1 MQKQET
7 IALHELGD
15 QSSPDPA
22 SRLPCGLT
30 IVAERF
36 RKFWLGGCTEITL
49 WTFLSKACITGCCSF
64 HLCVLFI
71 LQIGLR
77 CLLHKAE
84 LPFSCRNVLPPACC
98 GQSLVSA
105 ILCAQN
111 PLILE
116 FSVYKR
122 KRLCPHLQKKINFQ
136 NQSREQDVQV
146 SYGAHRTLKPF
157 PNMNSGE
164 TLSRVTRCRKL
175 STTDTLLDLVEVR
188 WPAWAVETGRDTW
201 HPLTVNSPLPVL
213 FSHKCKSQSWRD
225 SRLKWSMLEICALT
239 CDWCDVKLW
248 AASTVEPPTG
258 SP

>member
-1 MQKQET
+1 MLGLRVICVPLSVSLQLRIVSRMLLPSPCAVHYFCTFCLLINLFYAET
-7 IALHELGD
+7 GSIALHELGD

-105 ILCAQN
+105 ILCAQ
-111 PLILE
+111 
-116 FSVYKR
+116 
-122 KRLCPHLQKKINFQ
+122 
-136 NQSREQDVQV
+136 
-146 SYGAHRTLKPF
+146 KPF
-157 PNMNSGE
+157 DFRIQC
-164 TLSRVTRCRKL
+164 L
-175 STTDTLLDLVEVR
+175 
-188 WPAWAVETGRDTW
+188 
-201 HPLTVNSPLPVL
+201 
-213 FSHKCKSQSWRD
+213 
-225 SRLKWSMLEICALT
+225 
-239 CDWCDVKLW
+239 
-248 AASTVEPPTG
+248 
-258 SP
+258 

>member
-1 MQKQET
+1 MLGLRVICITAPLSVSLQLRIVSRMLLPSPCAVHYFCTLCFPTFSMQKQET

-84 LPFSCRNVLPPACC
+84 LPFSCRNVLPPVCC
-98 GQSLVSA
+98 GPSLVSA
-105 ILCAQN
+105 ILCAQ
-111 PLILE
+111 
-116 FSVYKR
+116 
-122 KRLCPHLQKKINFQ
+122 
-136 NQSREQDVQV
+136 
-146 SYGAHRTLKPF
+146 KPF
-157 PNMNSGE
+157 DFRIQC
-164 TLSRVTRCRKL
+164 L
-175 STTDTLLDLVEVR
+175 
-188 WPAWAVETGRDTW
+188 
-201 HPLTVNSPLPVL
+201 
-213 FSHKCKSQSWRD
+213 
-225 SRLKWSMLEICALT
+225 
-239 CDWCDVKLW
+239 
-248 AASTVEPPTG
+248 
-258 SP
+258 